1 MEVVLSWDHFFL
13 FENAKTLGKECF
25 FFEKLQ
31 ATVCII
37 TQLEINTSP

>member
-25 FFEKLQ
+25 FLKNCRLQ
-31 ATVCII
+31 FA
-37 TQLEINTSP
+37 L